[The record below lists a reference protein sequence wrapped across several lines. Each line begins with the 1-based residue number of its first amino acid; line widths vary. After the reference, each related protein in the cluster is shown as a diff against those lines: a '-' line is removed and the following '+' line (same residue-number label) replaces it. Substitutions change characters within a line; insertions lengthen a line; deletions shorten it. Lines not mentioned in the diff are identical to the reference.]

1 MNVVFAGYRAWSYNI
16 VKTLLETENKAWQI
30 KTILTTKDA
39 ESPFHNLNTN
49 CLTLDPQNVNTQ
61 EFLTT
66 LAEIKPDALLFFG
79 WSWIIP
85 KEVYTKYLCLILHPS
100 PLPKYRGG
108 SPLQHQIINGETT
121 SAVTILEAG
130 EKIDAGDIYA
140 QNPILLE
147 GTLDDVFKRI
157 VDVGT
162 DATINV
168 LDGIASKTITPT
180 TQDETEAT
188 VFKRRLPTE
197 SELTIEDLQ
206 TKTSTELYN
215 FIRALSHPYPNAF
228 IQCKDGKKL
237 YFTDAQIDKE

>member
-1 MNVVFAGYRAWSYNI
+1 MNVVFAGYRAWSYQI
-16 VKTLLETENKAWQI
+16 LKTLLETKNNAWQI

-39 ESPFHNLNTN
+39 ESPFNNLAAS
-49 CLTLDPQNVNTQ
+49 CLTIDPQNLNSQ
-61 EFLTT
+61 EFLTK
-66 LAEIKPDALLFFG
+66 LEKIKPDAFLFYG

-108 SPLQHQIINGETT
+108 SPLQHQIINGERA

-130 EKIDAGDIYA
+130 EKIDAGAIYA
-140 QNPILLE
+140 QNPISLE
-147 GTLDDVFKRI
+147 GTLDDIFKRMEE
-157 VDVGT
+157 VGT
-162 DATINV
+162 DSTIKV
-168 LDGIASKTITPT
+168 LDGIANKTITPRP
-180 TQDETEAT
+180 QDETKAS

-206 TKTSTELYN
+206 TKTSTQLYN
-215 FIRALSHPYPNAF
+215 FIRALSYPYPNAF

-237 YFTDAQIDKE
+237 YFTGTHIDKE